1 MRNSSIRQDAVALHD
16 AVADITHDVSV
27 LLDRDLSGPQPVGPQ
42 SHSQA
47 LGRLWDLVTAEMTR
61 AIGRD
66 DPSSDFLTSLM
77 AILGRIREAEAAV
90 AQLGLADHAEILAKV
105 QSALARVGDAQTVD
119 ALLARA
125 PEAVC
130 SLGFDRALLSTVDG
144 SWRLHSMHVVRD
156 PRWAEEI
163 VAVGRENPP
172 VLDRMLV
179 ENDTVVG
186 ARATLVHEVQD
197 NPRVNRPLAE
207 ITRSSSYGI
216 APLLVDGDVVGLVH
230 GDCYHQRRNLTSVD
244 QALLSTFAEGM
255 SQNLARVSVLEG
267 LSAVRTQLDGLG
279 RWTTASG
286 PAIAKSVALGRD
298 DDSVLTRREVQIVR
312 LMADG
317 DSNGKIARRLV
328 ISEGTVKTHITRI
341 LRKLGAANRA
351 EAVSIWLRN
360 SDVTRTTTHR

>member
-1 MRNSSIRQDAVALHD
+1 MRNSSIPQDGVAVQDAVAE
-16 AVADITHDVSV
+16 ITRDVGV
-27 LLDRDLSGPQPVGPQ
+27 LLDRDPIGSQPVGAQ
-42 SHSQA
+42 SHSQT
-47 LGRLWDLVTAEMTR
+47 LGRLWDLVTAEMLR
-61 AIGRD
+61 AIGD
-66 DPSSDFLTSLM
+66 HGSSPDVLTSLTEM
-77 AILGRIREAEAAV
+77 LGRIREAEAVV
-90 AQLGLADHAEILAKV
+90 ARRGTAGPAEVLAMV
-105 QSALARVGDAQTVD
+105 QSALARVGDAQTVG

-172 VLDRMLV
+172 VLDRTLV
-179 ENDTVVG
+179 ENDTVTG

-216 APLLVDGDVVGLVH
+216 APLMVGGDVVGLVH
-230 GDCYHQRRNLTSVD
+230 GDCYHQRRNLTGVD
-244 QALLSTFAEGM
+244 RALLSTFAEGM
-255 SQNLARVSVLEG
+255 SQNLARVTVLEG
-267 LSAVRTQLDGLG
+267 LTAVRTQLDGLG
-279 RWTTASG
+279 RWNKATG
-286 PAIAKSVALGRD
+286 PGVAKSVALGRD
-298 DDSVLTRREVQIVR
+298 DDAVLTRREVQIVR

-317 DSNGKIARRLV
+317 DSNGRIARRLV

-341 LRKLGAANRA
+341 LRKLGASNRA

-360 SDVTRTTTHR
+360 VDVTRTAPQG

>member
-16 AVADITHDVSV
+16 AIADITHDVSV
-27 LLDRDLSGPQPVGPQ
+27 LLDRDLSGPQPVGAQ

-47 LGRLWDLVTAEMTR
+47 LGWLWDLVTAEMTC
-61 AIGRD
+61 AIGRHD
-66 DPSSDFLTSLM
+66 QSCDVLTALM

-90 AQLGLADHAEILAKV
+90 AQLGLADHAEILATV

-216 APLLVDGDVVGLVH
+216 APLMVDGDVVGLVH
-230 GDCYHQRRNLTSVD
+230 GDCYHQQRKLTSVD

-279 RWTTASG
+279 RWTKASG
-286 PAIAKSVALGRD
+286 PGVAVAKSVALGRD

-312 LMADG
+312 LMAEG

-360 SDVTRTTTHR
+360 SDVTRTTT

>member
-1 MRNSSIRQDAVALHD
+1 MRNTSIRQDAVALHD
-16 AVADITHDVSV
+16 AIADITHDVSV
-27 LLDRDLSGPQPVGPQ
+27 LLDRDLSGPQPVGAQ

-47 LGRLWDLVTAEMTR
+47 LGWLWDLVTAQMTR
-61 AIGRD
+61 AIGQH
-66 DPSSDFLTSLM
+66 DPSSDVLTSLM

-90 AQLGLADHAEILAKV
+90 ARLGLADHAEILAKV

-216 APLLVDGDVVGLVH
+216 APLMIDGDVVGLVH
-230 GDCYHQRRNLTSVD
+230 GDCYHQQRNLTSVD
-244 QALLSTFAEGM
+244 QALLSTFAEAM

-267 LSAVRTQLDGLG
+267 LSVVRTQLDGLG
-279 RWTTASG
+279 RWTKAAG
-286 PAIAKSVALGRD
+286 PGVAKSVALGRD

-317 DSNGKIARRLV
+317 DSNGKIARKLV

-341 LRKLGAANRA
+341 LRKLGAVNRA

-360 SDVTRTTTHR
+360 SDDTRTTTQG

>member
-1 MRNSSIRQDAVALHD
+1 MSNTSIGQDAVALGGV
-16 AVADITHDVSV
+16 VADLIHDVSV
-27 LLDRDLSGPQPVGPQ
+27 LLDLDLSGPQPAGAD
-42 SHSQA
+42 SHSRT
-47 LGRLWDLVTAEMTR
+47 LGYLWDLVTAKMLH
-61 AIGRD
+61 AIGEHE
-66 DPSSDFLTSLM
+66 PSSDALKSLM
-77 AILGRIREAEAAV
+77 AILSRIREAEAAI
-90 AQLGLADHAEILAKV
+90 AQLGLADHAEILTKV
-105 QSALARVGDAQTVD
+105 QSALARVGDVQTVD

-163 VAVGRENPP
+163 VAVGTENPP

-186 ARATLVHEVQD
+186 ARAAIVHEVQD

-216 APLLVDGDVVGLVH
+216 APLIVDGDVVGLVH
-230 GDCYHQRRNLTSVD
+230 GDCYHQQRNLTSVD
-244 QALLSTFAEGM
+244 QALLATFAEGM

-267 LSAVRTQLDGLG
+267 LSTLRTQLDGLG
-279 RWTTASG
+279 RWTKASG
-286 PAIAKSVALGRD
+286 QGVAKSVALGRD
-298 DDSVLTRREVQIVR
+298 DDSVLTRREVQIVK

-360 SDVTRTTTHR
+360 SDVTRTTR